1 MVECGTGTMLKSH
14 LTGMDIGYSC
24 LLTLIE

>member
-1 MVECGTGTMLKSH
+1 MVERGTGAMLKSH
-14 LTGMDIGYSC
+14 LTRMDIGYSC